1 MKPEFTNKKEIKP
14 NKIFEFCIKK
24 VTLVLKKA
32 REIIVKGYGMILP
45 YIKKTVKYIR
55 EHWRKIVIPTTV
67 GVIALAVL
75 LVGMLKSTD
84 KSEVE
89 MKISDIKAPTVIP
102 IYPSFDPMENA
113 CIAVVLN
120 WTDGAIDLNGGI
132 AQARIKAEV
141 YPITVRDKTITWS
154 SADENIATVDEEGN
168 ITASNPGKV
177 RINAVLKSEHIG
189 ASALLSVRQPVSG
202 IFLKTTTLT
211 LAVNGEGRLIQ
222 NQIIPQNATNQ
233 NIIWSSKNSKIA
245 RVDATGRVEPV
256 NPGITEITATTEDGN
271 FEAKCF
277 VTVINSTVEPEKVE
291 VKNGA
296 DMKLKV
302 GESVNAIATVSPSN
316 AKNKTLKWT
325 SDNTSVASVSQTGRI
340 KGVSVGKANIT
351 VETHNGKKTVFAV
364 EIAASD
370 ERDPFDLNVD
380 TQEIRA
386 EGGITYTSYSI
397 SFPQAVR
404 MQMIQNPPPK
414 IWQSGGSVFASEMET
429 AKYMNPNDFYQDAYK
444 YQFLDL
450 SKPNN
455 VSEERLNEYLA
466 DKGVLRGKGAVFIEA
481 AKRYNISEVYLVAH
495 ACLESGNGTSRLAS
509 GVGINGT
516 TVYNVFG
523 INAYDSD
530 PVGSGASRAYAE
542 GWTSVDDAIIGG
554 AGWIS
559 EHYINNVDARQ
570 NTLYKMRWNPENPG
584 DHQYATDIGW
594 AVEQAVKIEK
604 IFAQFA
610 DSTLSFDIPVYDG
623 QIPPSI
629 EN

>member
-1 MKPEFTNKKEIKP
+1 M
-14 NKIFEFCIKK
+14 
-24 VTLVLKKA
+24 
-32 REIIVKGYGMILP
+32 
-45 YIKKTVKYIR
+45 
-55 EHWRKIVIPTTV
+55 
-67 GVIALAVL
+67 
-75 LVGMLKSTD
+75 
-84 KSEVE
+84 
-89 MKISDIKAPTVIP
+89 
-102 IYPSFDPMENA
+102 
-113 CIAVVLN
+113 
-120 WTDGAIDLNGGI
+120 
-132 AQARIKAEV
+132 
-141 YPITVRDKTITWS
+141 
-154 SADENIATVDEEGN
+154 
-168 ITASNPGKV
+168 
-177 RINAVLKSEHIG
+177 
-189 ASALLSVRQPVSG
+189 
-202 IFLKTTTLT
+202 
-211 LAVNGEGRLIQ
+211 
-222 NQIIPQNATNQ
+222 
-233 NIIWSSKNSKIA
+233 
-245 RVDATGRVEPV
+245 
-256 NPGITEITATTEDGN
+256 
-271 FEAKCF
+271 
-277 VTVINSTVEPEKVE
+277 EPEKVE